1 MSDQHP
7 PLSTYCAYGIGGVC
21 DMFTLNQYSPILAY
35 RQKQTVMA
43 FKNAVLSIA
52 SKFTTG
58 GAAESVETIVCYES
72 F

>member
-1 MSDQHP
+1 
-7 PLSTYCAYGIGGVC
+7 
-21 DMFTLNQYSPILAY
+21 MFTLNQYSPILAY